1 MSIYLFKCQK
11 CGKNT
16 EVTMSFKE
24 HEIGDGAHCVGRCK
38 NKKCGTSLFKAHQ
51 QINFEGYFN
60 MNNSI
65 KAKAYRKY
73 NNKQGGPQAIVNGKV
88 IGRRD

>member
-1 MSIYLFKCQK
+1 MPEYKFKC
-11 CGKNT
+11 
-16 EVTMSFKE
+16 
-24 HEIGDGAHCVGRCK
+24 
-38 NKKCGTSLFKAHQ
+38 KKCNTVSKFEYRLRDIAKIKHDAIMQECKKCKKDLRWSDVQIEFK
-51 QINFEGYFN
+51 GYFN

-73 NNKQGGPQAIVNGKV
+73 SNKQGGPQAIVNGKV

>member
-1 MSIYLFKCQK
+1 MPIYEFKCKKCKKEQEIIIGFGEFDKLSPTAAVGSCQNQK
-11 CGKNT
+11 CQET
-16 EVTMSFKE
+16 LYRS
-24 HEIGDGAHCVGRCK
+24 D
-38 NKKCGTSLFKAHQ
+38 Q
-51 QINFEGYFN
+51 QINFSGFFN

-73 NNKQGGPQAIVNGKV
+73 SNKQGGPQAIVGGKV

>member
-1 MSIYLFKCQK
+1 MSIYLFKCPVCK
-11 CGKNT
+11 KET
-16 EVTMSFKE
+16 EVSMSFDYLNDPKNV
-24 HEIGDGAHCVGRCK
+24 IGQCS
-38 NKKCGTSLFKAHQ
+38 NKKCNKVLHKEDQ

-73 NNKQGGPQAIVNGKV
+73 SNKQGGPQAIVNGKV